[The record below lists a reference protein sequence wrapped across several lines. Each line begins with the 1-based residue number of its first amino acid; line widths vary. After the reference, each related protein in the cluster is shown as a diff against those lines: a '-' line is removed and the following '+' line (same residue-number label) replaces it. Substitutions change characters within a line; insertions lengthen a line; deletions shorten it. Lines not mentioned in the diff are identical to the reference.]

1 MPVVHDFSL
10 YVAVKQTKSLSFN
23 AIFFLLLDGKDNI
36 INVTKTWLDFVT
48 LYHFK
53 CYNFNTLNRNH

>member
-36 INVTKTWLDFVT
+36 INVTKT
-48 LYHFK
+48 
-53 CYNFNTLNRNH
+53 